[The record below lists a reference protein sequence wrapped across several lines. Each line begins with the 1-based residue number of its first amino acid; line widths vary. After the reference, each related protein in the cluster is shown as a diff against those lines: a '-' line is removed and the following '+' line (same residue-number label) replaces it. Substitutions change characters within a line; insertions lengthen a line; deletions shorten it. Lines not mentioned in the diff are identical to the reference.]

1 MTTSINTPP
10 PINDITPKNYIDA
23 YVTSSREVEVE
34 ACGETLRVNIDTGV
48 PVTPKGAWGRG
59 AVIRQMK
66 VGESI
71 VVPLNERTGFTAHGK
86 SQGITL
92 ISRRIEKTDTVRIWR
107 TT

>member
-1 MTTSINTPP
+1 MTTATKTP
-10 PINDITPKNYIDA
+10 PINDIIPKNYIDA
-23 YVTSSREVEVE
+23 YVTGSREVQVE
-34 ACGETLRVNIDTGV
+34 ACGETLHVNIETGV

-92 ISRRIEKTDTVRIWR
+92 ISRRVEKTDTVRIWR
-107 TT
+107 TA